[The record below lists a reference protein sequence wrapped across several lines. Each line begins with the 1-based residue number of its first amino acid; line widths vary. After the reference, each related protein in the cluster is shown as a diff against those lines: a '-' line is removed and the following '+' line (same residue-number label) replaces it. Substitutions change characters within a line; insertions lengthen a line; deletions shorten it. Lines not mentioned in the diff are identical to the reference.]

1 MLDIEPRKVMVCVS
15 PDEDAAAALDFA
27 VVEAS
32 RRECGIH
39 LALAVRPAWIGP
51 GTVSEL
57 TTVDGEWRKRGTA
70 FLVECARKVS
80 AQLGPDLPVSTE
92 ITHGVVVPALVEIT
106 ENAALVVLQHHRMD
120 HLHHVPTL
128 SVTNGVAARAHA
140 PVVAVPDEWRESEH
154 ESGVIVVGVEDA
166 PSSQQV
172 ATWAFEEAQ
181 RLGCPVRLVRSWF
194 FSHLFDAEVFFGQ
207 AELVQSAAV
216 REVMRRDFA
225 PLLKRF
231 PEVAVELEALHGPP
245 VEVLVDQSRQARRV
259 VVGRHEP
266 LLPLGS
272 HLGPVSRAVL
282 GRAACPVVVVNP
294 RGPHLGRETEETR
307 QVGLYAAG

>member
-1 MLDIEPRKVMVCVS
+1 MLDIEPHKVMVCVS
-15 PDEDAAAALDFA
+15 PDEDSAAALDFA
-27 VVEAS
+27 VVEAG
-32 RRECGIH
+32 RRECGVH
-39 LALAVRPAWIGP
+39 LALAVRPRWIGQ

-57 TTVDGEWRKRGTA
+57 TTVDGEWRKRGTD
-70 FLVECARKVS
+70 FLIECARKVS

-120 HLHHVPTL
+120 RPHHVPTL

-140 PVVAVPDEWRESEH
+140 PVVAVPDRWRENEH

-166 PSSQQV
+166 PSSEQV

-231 PEVAVELEALHGPP
+231 PEVAAELVAMHGPP
-245 VEVLVDQSRQARRV
+245 VEVLVGQSHRARRV

-266 LLPLGS
+266 MLPLGS
-272 HLGPVSRAVL
+272 HLGPVCRAVL
-282 GRAACPVVVVNP
+282 GRATCPVVVVDP
-294 RGPHLGRETEETR
+294 RGPHL
-307 QVGLYAAG
+307 VGAPRDTQRFDTHVSG